1 MLWAVINE
9 PEFKSKRRP
18 PGELVRILLVEDDPD
33 FAELV
38 QTQLRRMRWVEARLE
53 SAGTL
58 AEALA
63 RLNVESFGL
72 VITDLNLPDSSG
84 LATVSALT
92 RAGDQPVIVLTGDA
106 THQVRAAAIEAGA
119 YDFLHKDQL
128 SAAAL
133 ERLVRLGALQA
144 SAFRALR
151 DSEARF
157 RSLLDLSS
165 DFYWESDAEHRV
177 VRIEHGLRP
186 HPAVNPAQLGKARWE
201 MPSTYP
207 DAEGWAAHRAA
218 MEAHR
223 PFRDFPIARRDDD
236 GVERWRSLSGEPAF
250 DERGAFIGYRG
261 TGKDISAQKR
271 AEEDLSRFRLAL
283 DTSPD
288 MILLIDRASMRNV
301 DVNTTACRLLGYSR
315 EELLARGPQDMLPLT
330 RAELEALYD
339 RMIADPTAV
348 TGMRSYYRCKD
359 GSQLPFESTRRV
371 LSSGGRWIIAII
383 ARDIREHIAAETA
396 LRESEALLRQTF
408 DLAASGIAHVSLDG
422 RFLRV
427 NPRLR
432 QILGYAEQELIGRS
446 VKDISY
452 SADRD
457 LTDAQRARVRSG
469 ETTSASFEKRYLRK
483 DGSVVWVSLTVALAR
498 DELGVPQYEISVI
511 EDINARKQ
519 SEAEVARLSR
529 MYRALGA
536 ANEAILRAKSQ
547 QEVFERVCEIAVAAG
562 GFLLGTVF
570 LLDARSKT
578 LSRAAASGT
587 AAALVEE
594 VAPSIDESQPG
605 GKGLI
610 GHACRTGR
618 PAISNDYAA
627 DPRTQGRARLGRPY
641 ELGSVA
647 VFPLRAE
654 GELAGVFGLQHA
666 QPHAFTDELI
676 ALLQRLAD
684 SISFA
689 LENFHREKH
698 RRRAKRQ
705 LGESEQRF
713 RSLTGLSSDIYWE
726 QDAEYR
732 FTTFSRTASD
742 KMRPGDRMI
751 GKHRWDQHYF
761 NMSEADW
768 AAHRAL
774 LDARQPFRDLELGR
788 IDDAGEKVWV
798 SVSGEPV
805 FDAAGAFT
813 GYRGVGKDISER
825 KAAEEALRES
835 EARFRSLTE
844 LSADFYWE
852 TDAQHLVVK
861 TTHDAKHPAINAQ
874 GGQIGKARW
883 DLPSTRPDAAGWA
896 AHRATL
902 EAHLPF
908 REFELARLDR
918 HGIERHLSLSGEPMF
933 DAKGAFCGYRG
944 VGKEITA
951 RKREEQLLGLEH
963 RAARCL
969 SEADSASAALR
980 ALIRAI
986 CETQSWECGR
996 YFGWDEGAAALSFQ
1010 ESWHVPSAALEVL
1023 IEKSRA
1029 LTYQPGAGLIGQAY
1043 GSVDPLWV
1051 TDLASDPRVKSGLA
1065 RDAGMRGAFLFP
1077 ALADGKP
1084 IGVFVFH
1091 SRQVREPH
1099 DRLLDAVRMIGS
1111 QVGQFVKRRHAELA
1125 RREMELQY
1133 RRTFEL
1139 AGTGLAHIGLD
1150 RRFIRVNPRMCE
1162 LFGYSEAEML
1172 GRPAKQFS
1180 HPDDLDVI
1188 NEQRPRL
1195 YAGEIDAVRGEK
1207 RYLRKDG
1214 SVIWLAFTLAVE
1226 RDAQGKALY
1235 EITAYDDVTHRKR
1248 AEERQAAHLRY
1259 QERIA
1264 RFGRAALVER
1274 APADLVDKAVQAVL
1288 EALAADAVAYFEAE
1302 PANAGLVLRALVG
1315 VADAGAPAGAIACE
1329 QGSALQQAMQSGM
1342 RLMTRGDALPA
1353 AWAHGL
1359 GSVAL
1364 VPVRGDNKVRGLLCV
1379 GCRQS
1384 EAFGAEQLNFVDAA
1398 ASVLSS
1404 ALQRIDSEARLAYL
1418 AQFDPLTGLP
1428 NRALLADRFSQMI
1441 VQAKRRDA
1449 LLAVLFIDLDG
1460 FKSVND
1466 TLGHAGGDALLKE
1479 VAVRLQSTVRGG
1491 DTVARISGDEFA
1503 VVLGDLARTEDAA
1516 LVAQKVINRLAAS
1529 VDIGGK
1535 EVFVTASV
1543 GIAAFPGDGADADTL
1558 IVAADAAM
1566 YRAKQSGRNAFQ
1578 FFTAEINQRTRARA
1592 QMGADL
1598 RRALERGEFA
1608 LVYQPKVELADRRV
1622 VGAEALLRWKHPER
1636 GMVSPAEFVPVLEE
1650 TGLIVPVGD
1659 WVLQRA
1665 CEDLKAW
1672 QAAGLAVVPV
1682 AVNLSARQF
1691 RRQDL
1696 DAHIKSLVAAAGID
1710 ARLIELEITES
1721 QLMQDPDQAIRVMRA
1736 LRDAGIRI
1744 AIDDFGTGYS
1754 SLSTL
1759 RRFPV
1764 AALKIDRSFVKDM
1777 SSEGGDASIVRT
1789 VIEMAYALGFT
1800 VVAEGVE
1807 TEEQAKALYLL
1818 RCQQAQGYLFA
1829 RPMPAQEFLQRL
1841 ERRAE

>member
-9 PEFKSKRRP
+9 PEFKNKRRP
-18 PGELVRILLVEDDPD
+18 AGELVRILLVEDDPL

-38 QTQLRRMRWVEARLE
+38 QTQLRRMRWVESRLE

-63 RLNVESFGL
+63 RLDDEHFGL
-72 VITDLNLPDSSG
+72 VITDLNLPDCSG

-92 RAGDQPVIVLTGDA
+92 RACDQPVIVLTGDA
-106 THQVRAAAIEAGA
+106 TQEVRAGAIEAGA

-144 SAFRALR
+144 AAFRALR
-151 DSEARF
+151 DSEARI
-157 RSLLDLSS
+157 RSLVDLSS
-165 DFYWESDAEHRV
+165 DFYWESDTEHRV
-177 VRIEHGLRP
+177 VRLDHGSRP
-186 HPAVNPAQLGKARWE
+186 NPLVNPAQLGKARWE
-201 MPSTYP
+201 TPSTHP
-207 DAEGWAAHRAA
+207 DAEGWAAHRAT

-223 PFRDFPIARRDDD
+223 TFRDFHFARRDDA
-236 GVERWRSLSGEPAF
+236 GVEHWRSISGEPAF
-250 DERGAFIGYRG
+250 DERGLFVGYRG
-261 TGKDISAQKR
+261 TSKDITAQKR
-271 AEEDLSRFRLAL
+271 AEEDLRRFRLAL

-288 MILLIDRASMRNV
+288 MILLIDRATMRHV

-315 EELLARGPQDMLPLT
+315 EELLARGPQDILPLP
-330 RAELEALYD
+330 RAELEDLYD
-339 RMIADPTAV
+339 RLIADPTAV

-359 GSQLPFESTRRV
+359 GSHLPFESTRRV
-371 LSSGGRWIIAII
+371 LSSGGRWIISII
-383 ARDIREHIAAETA
+383 SRDIRERMASEAA
-396 LRESEALLRQTF
+396 LRDSEALLRQTF

-422 RFLRV
+422 RFVRV
-427 NPRLR
+427 NPRLC
-432 QILGYAEQELIGRS
+432 QILGYAEHELTGRS
-446 VKDISY
+446 VKEISY
-452 SADRD
+452 PADRD

-469 ETTSASFEKRYLRK
+469 ETSSASFEKRYLRK

-498 DELGVPQYEISVI
+498 DERGVPQYEISVL
-511 EDINARKQ
+511 EDITARKQ
-519 SEAEVARLSR
+519 SEEEVARLSR

-547 QEVFERVCEIAVAAG
+547 QEVFEQVCEIAVAAG
-562 GFLLGTVF
+562 GFLLGTVY
-570 LLDARSKT
+570 LLDAQSKN

-587 AAALVEE
+587 AAALAEG

-610 GHACRTGR
+610 GHACRTGQ

-627 DPRTQGRARLGRPY
+627 DPRTQGRVRQGRPY
-641 ELGSVA
+641 EVGSVA
-647 VFPLRAE
+647 VFPLRAD

-666 QPHAFTDELI
+666 QRHAFTEELT

-689 LENFHREKH
+689 LENFRREKH
-698 RRRAKRQ
+698 RRKAKRK

-732 FTTFSRTASD
+732 FTSFSHTASA
-742 KMRPGDRMI
+742 KVRPADRMI
-751 GKHRWDQHYF
+751 GRRRWDQHYF

-774 LDARQPFRDLELGR
+774 LDARRPFRDLELGR
-788 IDDAGEKVWV
+788 VNEAGEKVWI

-805 FDAAGAFT
+805 FDAAGTFT
-813 GYRGVGKDISER
+813 GYRGVGKDISQR
-825 KAAEEALRES
+825 KTADEALRES

-852 TDAQHLVVK
+852 TNAQHAVVK

-883 DLPSTRPDAAGWA
+883 EVPSTRPDAAGWA

-933 DAKGAFCGYRG
+933 DARGAFCGYRG

-951 RKREEQLLGLEH
+951 RKRDQELLGLEH

-980 ALIRAI
+980 AVIRAI
-986 CETQSWECGR
+986 CESQSWECGR
-996 YFGWDEGAAALSFQ
+996 YFGWDERAAALAFQ
-1010 ESWHVPSAALEVL
+1010 EFWHVPSAALEVL

-1029 LTYQPGAGLIGQAY
+1029 LTYQPGGGLIGQAY
-1043 GSVDPLWV
+1043 GSVEPLWV

-1065 RDAGMRGAFLFP
+1065 RDAGMHGAFLFP
-1077 ALADGKP
+1077 AIADGRP

-1091 SRQVREPH
+1091 SRKVREP
-1099 DRLLDAVRMIGS
+1099 DARLLDAVRVIGS
-1111 QVGQFVKRRHAELA
+1111 QVGQFVQRRHAESQ
-1125 RREMELQY
+1125 RREMELQF

-1139 AGTGLAHIGLD
+1139 AGTGLAHVGLD
-1150 RRFIRVNPRMCE
+1150 RRFIRVNRRLCE
-1162 LFGYSEAEML
+1162 LFGYSETEML
-1172 GRPAKQFS
+1172 GRTAKEFS
-1180 HPDDLDVI
+1180 HPEDLDVI

-1195 YAGEIDAVRGEK
+1195 YSGEIDAVRGEK

-1214 SVIWLAFTLAVE
+1214 SVIWLAFAVAVE

-1235 EITAYDDVTHRKR
+1235 EITAYDDITHRKR
-1248 AEERQAAHLRY
+1248 AEALQAAHSRY

-1264 RFGRAALVER
+1264 RFGQAALIKR
-1274 APADLVDKAVQAVL
+1274 DPADLVDKAVQAVL
-1288 EALAADAVAYFEAE
+1288 EALAADAVAYLEAE
-1302 PANAGLVLRALVG
+1302 PGAEALVQRALVG
-1315 VADAGAPAGAIACE
+1315 VADPGAPPGSIAC
-1329 QGSALQQAMQSGM
+1329 GSGGALLQVLRSGSRVM
-1342 RLMTRGDALPA
+1342 ARGDALPL
-1353 AWAHGL
+1353 AWAREL

-1364 VPVRGDNKVRGLLCV
+1364 IPVRGENGVRGVLCA
-1379 GCRQS
+1379 GFGQPD
-1384 EAFGAEQLNFVDAA
+1384 AFAVEELNFVEAA
-1398 ASVLSS
+1398 ASILST
-1404 ALQRIDSEARLAYL
+1404 ALQRVDSEARLAYL

-1441 VQAKRRDA
+1441 VQAKRRGA
-1449 LLAVLFIDLDG
+1449 PLAVLFIDLDG

-1516 LVAQKVINRLAAS
+1516 LVAQKIIDRIAAT

-1566 YRAKQSGRNAFQ
+1566 YRAKQAGRNAFQ

-1598 RRALERGEFA
+1598 RRALEREEFA
-1608 LVYQPKVELADRRV
+1608 LVYHPKSSSPTGARSAPKRCCAGSIPSAAWCRPPSSSRCWRR
-1622 VGAEALLRWKHPER
+1622 
-1636 GMVSPAEFVPVLEE
+1636 PA
-1650 TGLIVPVGD
+1650 
-1659 WVLQRA
+1659 
-1665 CEDLKAW
+1665 
-1672 QAAGLAVVPV
+1672 
-1682 AVNLSARQF
+1682 
-1691 RRQDL
+1691 
-1696 DAHIKSLVAAAGID
+1696 
-1710 ARLIELEITES
+1710 
-1721 QLMQDPDQAIRVMRA
+1721 
-1736 LRDAGIRI
+1736 
-1744 AIDDFGTGYS
+1744 
-1754 SLSTL
+1754 
-1759 RRFPV
+1759 
-1764 AALKIDRSFVKDM
+1764 
-1777 SSEGGDASIVRT
+1777 
-1789 VIEMAYALGFT
+1789 
-1800 VVAEGVE
+1800 
-1807 TEEQAKALYLL
+1807 
-1818 RCQQAQGYLFA
+1818 
-1829 RPMPAQEFLQRL
+1829 
-1841 ERRAE
+1841 